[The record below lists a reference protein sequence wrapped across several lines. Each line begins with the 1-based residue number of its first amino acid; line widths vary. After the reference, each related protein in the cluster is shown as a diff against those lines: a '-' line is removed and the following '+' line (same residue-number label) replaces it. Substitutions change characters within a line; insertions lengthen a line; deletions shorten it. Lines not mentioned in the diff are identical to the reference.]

1 MAKPGVNINNIVCD
15 FIMISLWFYSG
26 FIMMFLMTFFR
37 GQIMF
42 IMFYVFF
49 ENLLM
54 MVLMCFVCFVFFVF
68 FAFFVCVLYVC
79 KLYINFN

>member
-42 IMFYVFF
+42 IMFYVFWKF
-49 ENLLM
+49 IDDGFNVFCLFC
-54 MVLMCFVCFVFFVF
+54 VFCIFCFFCMCFVC
-68 FAFFVCVLYVC
+68 L
-79 KLYINFN
+79 